1 MNRSHFPI
9 PQEPTRARALIR
21 AALVASG
28 LIATTAQAQVQKA
41 GDLLVDVDATQ
52 LPLGPVA
59 SIKNNG
65 TLGGFFE
72 ARGGSDQAPTVA
84 TVGGTLGMQ
93 FDGDDFLQSVDAVGG
108 NVVFAPAG
116 LVGENPTRSIEVWT
130 LNPAVAGE
138 ETLVSWGKR
147 GGGDGTNMSFNYGSD
162 FRWGALGE
170 WGTPDLGWN
179 SDGGNPVPNQW
190 HHLVYTL
197 DQNVNKVYIDGQLA
211 NGEILPMGAINTH
224 PDTSINIGAQ
234 MESDGVTV
242 TAGIRYTGA
251 IARVRVHDGVLT
263 ADQVA
268 ANYNLEKAAFI
279 DPEQPPVSGPVQQER
294 LVGGPAHRY
303 SFSETA
309 GDSPEGT
316 EFKDSVGTAH
326 GKVMGAGGSFS
337 GSRLVL
343 PGGSSSEFAYGDLPN
358 RLVSVNGAANGGAGE
373 VSFETWFKITGART
387 WSRIFDIGSS
397 ANSDNGDGEILA
409 PGGGGDGLDY
419 LELSAQI
426 DNDVNTRRFELRNE
440 DPAGGGIITSDF
452 PTRTFNT
459 DVHVVATWNEKTGA
473 VDLYENGSRVAGFVS
488 DDKISDL
495 NDVNVWLGRSNW
507 VADQNTQGEYDEV
520 RFYGSALTPG
530 EVLGNYLAGPDQLND
545 HDFAATIQQQ
555 PADASTLADLSAT
568 FSVGVRG
575 STPITFQWLKDGT
588 AILGATNSSYT
599 VASATSADNGASFTV
614 EVSNQVNG
622 SAVKVTSNPAR
633 LTVASE
639 TLALKHRYSFNATS
653 GTEVT
658 DSVSAK
664 NGTAI
669 GGATFGG
676 GNLTLDGGDGSYVDL
691 PNGLVTA
698 LGNSA
703 TFELWITY
711 AGGNPWSRIF
721 DLGTSTGGEDV
732 SDGGADVDGLF
743 LTAKSGDGIPR
754 FEANFPGGGVT
765 TAPILPGS
773 IPVGEQIHIAITYSY
788 SANLTRIYTNGTLVA
803 TKPGT
808 ASKPL
813 SDMANRDVN
822 VWLGRS
828 QFADPY
834 WAGKYNEF
842 RIYTGAASPQQVAAS
857 YAAGPDALPSADKPN
872 FSGIKAN
879 ANGSITITWTGGGT
893 LQASPSVTGPWQDVA
908 GATSPYTFTPTTQ
921 MLFGRL
927 KQ

>member
-1 MNRSHFPI
+1 MNRSHFQY
-9 PQEPTRARALIR
+9 PQDQARARAMIR
-21 AALVASG
+21 AGLMAAG
-28 LIATTAQAQVQKA
+28 LIATTAHAQVQKA

-52 LPLGPVA
+52 LALGPVA
-59 SIKNNG
+59 SIQNNG

-72 ARGGSDQAPTVA
+72 ARGGSDQSPAVA
-84 TVGGTLGMQ
+84 TVGGTKGMQ
-93 FDGDDFLQSVDAVGG
+93 FDGNDFLQSVDAVGG

-116 LVGENPTRSIEVWT
+116 LVGENPTRSIEVWA
-130 LNPAVAGE
+130 LNPAVASE

-147 GGGDGTNMSFNYGSD
+147 GGGAGSNMSFNYGSD
-162 FRWGALGE
+162 FRWGALGQ
-170 WGTPDLGWN
+170 WDFPDLGWN
-179 SDGGNPVPNQW
+179 SDGGNPEPNKW

-197 DQNVNKVYIDGQLA
+197 DQNVTKVYIDGKLA
-211 NGEILPMGAINTH
+211 NGEVLPLGAINTH

-234 MESDGVTV
+234 MEADGTTV
-242 TAGIRYTGA
+242 TTGLRFTGA
-251 IARVRVHDGVLT
+251 IARVRVHDGVLSGE
-263 ADQVA
+263 QVA

-279 DPEQPPVSGPVQQER
+279 DPEQPPAPGPVQQER
-294 LVGGPAHRY
+294 LVGGPTHRY

-309 GDSPEGT
+309 GESPEGT
-316 EFKDSVGTAH
+316 EFKDSIGTAH
-326 GKVMGAGGSFS
+326 GKVMGSGGSFS

-358 RLVSVNGAANGGAGE
+358 GLISVNSTNKGGPGE
-373 VSFETWFKITGART
+373 FSFETWVKLTGART
-387 WSRIFDIGSS
+387 WSRIFDFGSS

-409 PGGGGDGLDY
+409 PGGGGEGLDY
-419 LELSAQI
+419 LEYSAQI
-426 DNDVNTRRFELRNE
+426 GDDVNTRRLEHRNE
-440 DPAGGGIITSDF
+440 DPAGGGTVTSDL

-459 DVHVVATWNEKTGA
+459 DVHVVATWNEKTGSI
-473 VDLYENGSRVAGFVS
+473 DLYENGTRIGGVVV
-488 DDKISDL
+488 DDPISDL

-507 VADQNTQGEYDEV
+507 TADQNTQGEYDEV
-520 RFYGSALTPG
+520 RFYNSALTPG

-545 HDFAATIQQQ
+545 HDFAVTIASQ
-555 PADASTLADLSAT
+555 PVDASTLADLSAT
-568 FSVGVRG
+568 FSVAARG
-575 STPITFQWLKDGT
+575 STPITYQWLRNGAPIT
-588 AILGATNSSYT
+588 GATNSSYSI
-599 VASATSADNGASFTV
+599 ASATAADNGASFTV
-614 EVSNQVNG
+614 EVSNSVNG
-622 SAVKVTSNPAR
+622 TPVKVTSNAAR

-658 DSVSAK
+658 DSVSGK

-669 GGATFGG
+669 GGATWGG
-676 GNLTLDGGDGSYVDL
+676 GNLTLDGTDGTYVDL

-703 TFELWITY
+703 TFEMWINY
-711 AGGNPWSRIF
+711 AGGGSWSRIF
-721 DLGTSTGGEDV
+721 DFGTSTGGEDV
-732 SDGGADVDGLF
+732 SDGGAEVDGLF
-743 LTAKSGDGIPR
+743 LTSKSGDGIPR
-754 FEANFPGGGVT
+754 FEVNFPGGGVT

-828 QFADPY
+828 QFVDPF

-842 RIYTGAASPQQVAAS
+842 RIYTGAMSPEQVAAS
-857 YAAGPDALPSADKPN
+857 FAAGPDTLPSADKPN
-872 FSGIKAN
+872 FSSIKAN

-893 LQASPSVTGPWQDVA
+893 LQAAPAVTGPWQDVA
-908 GATSPYTFTPTTQ
+908 GATSPYTFTPTAQ